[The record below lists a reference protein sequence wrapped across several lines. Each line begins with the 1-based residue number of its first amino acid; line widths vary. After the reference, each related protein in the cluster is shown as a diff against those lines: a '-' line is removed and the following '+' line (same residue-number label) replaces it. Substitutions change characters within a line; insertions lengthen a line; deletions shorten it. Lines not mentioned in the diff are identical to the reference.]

1 MHTPGRS
8 RSHVA
13 ASALLAAGLLL
24 SFPADAQAETAA
36 ASPWELI
43 LGQPVIALFV
53 IIGSGLLIGRI
64 RIYGVSLGSSGVIF
78 TAIAFGAM
86 GYTIPDSIGAI
97 GLVLFVY
104 CVGITAGPT
113 FFRAFVEQ
121 GADLAKLGVLL
132 VTVGAGATVLFGWLT
147 GAPLDLS
154 VGIFAGAMTS
164 TPALAA
170 ALDNIQSP
178 GVSIGYGIA
187 YPFGVVGVVLF
198 VQLLPRLLGKNLDE
212 EARALGPPA
221 GRAQDI
227 RRVLVEVRNPALFG
241 KKVCEATL
249 LPNSRCQISR
259 VLWDDTL
266 VPLTPETQ
274 FEEGQ
279 CVLVV
284 GESDRLPDIV
294 DYLGRESD
302 RHYHLDLERTRMK
315 VVATSPDIT
324 GKTLR
329 QLNVLNRF
337 GVTVSRIIRNEV
349 TLIPNADSTVQR
361 TDVLHCVGEPE
372 DLRKFAEF
380 AGHRA
385 RVLDETDLI
394 SLNVGIIAGMIL
406 GMAPIALP
414 GTGGFTLGMSGGPL
428 LVGLVLGHFGHVG
441 KIRGH
446 IPRAARMLL
455 TESGLVFFLA
465 SAGIKAGGQFFDVLS
480 QYGVMLVVM
489 GAAVTLAPMAV
500 GYVFARRVL
509 KLNLLQTLGGTC
521 GSMTS
526 TPGLGAL
533 SDKTDSEIPAISYAT
548 AYPVAL
554 ILMTV
559 FAKVIIKVL
568 GALG

>member
-372 DLRKFAEF
+372 DLRKFEF
-380 AGHRA
+380 EFQFSQRWGPIPPPRCLPRRLSPGGWAGSRK
-385 RVLDETDLI
+385 RP
-394 SLNVGIIAGMIL
+394 G
-406 GMAPIALP
+406 AP
-414 GTGGFTLGMSGGPL
+414 
-428 LVGLVLGHFGHVG
+428 
-441 KIRGH
+441 
-446 IPRAARMLL
+446 
-455 TESGLVFFLA
+455 
-465 SAGIKAGGQFFDVLS
+465 
-480 QYGVMLVVM
+480 
-489 GAAVTLAPMAV
+489 
-500 GYVFARRVL
+500 
-509 KLNLLQTLGGTC
+509 
-521 GSMTS
+521 
-526 TPGLGAL
+526 PGLKNRTGPGHPRPAGKGAGRRRRRR
-533 SDKTDSEIPAISYAT
+533 SEAPVWAGARGPSPPAAGRSFGAT
-548 AYPVAL
+548 
-554 ILMTV
+554 
-559 FAKVIIKVL
+559 
-568 GALG
+568 GR